1 MADFVWVA
9 KYRDNTIKKSADNI
23 SFDTIPRK
31 NLWSVDLIAP
41 TNKKILTMTF
51 KPGYN
56 VFYRRRAV
64 MSPGS
69 STLEVVHL
77 LGYKIKDSELSS
89 VAFLYESDWRID
101 ISDFRLANERVADSK
116 EYKGAIVFLPGDL
129 EEIVWD

>member
-9 KYRDNTIKKSADNI
+9 KYRNNLIKKSTDGV
-23 SFDTIPRK
+23 SFDRLPRK

-77 LGYKIKDSELSS
+77 LGYQIKGSELSS

-101 ISDFRLANERVADSK
+101 ISDFRQANERVADSK
-116 EYKGAIVFLPGDL
+116 EYKGTIVCLPGDL